1 MNPAGDTGT
10 ATEDDDGEID
20 FRHPVSK
27 TGSGYIGRRM
37 TLEAPTTDRR
47 SMPAELISVRL
58 CTAEDLPAL
67 HAREAH
73 PSARIAQRHFDL
85 QSAGDYYYAVAFR
98 GTTPMGTCSM
108 DTHRHN
114 PLCPELMNL
123 WVYPDS
129 RRQGAAKA
137 MTAFLESQAA
147 GLGYVEVFL
156 RVDPNNEAAIPMYIG
171 LEYTPTGDH
180 LVTKYETVDPAGVI
194 SSIEETDAIYRKSLL
209 TR

>member
-1 MNPAGDTGT
+1 
-10 ATEDDDGEID
+10 
-20 FRHPVSK
+20 
-27 TGSGYIGRRM
+27 M
-37 TLEAPTTDRR
+37 TDEPIT
-47 SMPAELISVRL
+47 VRL

-85 QSAGDYYYAVAFR
+85 AAAGDYYYAVAFR
-98 GTTPMGTCSM
+98 GDVPLGTCAM
-108 DTHRHN
+108 DAHEHN

-123 WVYPDS
+123 WVYPDA

-137 MTAFLESQAA
+137 MTRFLERKPAER
-147 GLGYVEVFL
+147 GLVEVFL

-171 LEYTPTGDH
+171 LDYTPTGDH
-180 LVTKYETVDPAGVI
+180 AVTSYETVAADGAVTTT
-194 SSIEETDAIYRKSLL
+194 EKTDAIYRKSLL